1 MTTLPFISATV
12 AETYNSLLSSAR
24 NTQAYMSAIQRDLAI
39 GPVAANTVLA
49 ALSAAQSLSAL
60 VTQLRADAV
69 LSAGVV
75 AYTQQ
80 QAGQPT
86 LDVAS
91 ALDASA
97 TALQVLIAALL
108 AAYPQTGGFLS
119 DRQFDANGNL
129 TWVSIPASQ
138 MQAVSTAITAWFA
151 TIS

>member
-49 ALSAAQSLSAL
+49 ALSAAQGLLAL

-80 QAGQPT
+80 QVGQPT

-97 TALQVLIAALL
+97 TALQALITALL
-108 AAYPQTGGFLS
+108 AAYPQTGGVLA
-119 DRQFDANGNL
+119 DRQFDANGAL
-129 TWVSIPASQ
+129 IWVSIPAAQ
-138 MQAVSTAITAWFA
+138 MQAASAAITAWFA